1 MSLTLPP
8 RPSLD
13 HLKKQAKDRLVA
25 LQAASPGAQLAD
37 AQHVLARDYG
47 FASWPKLKAHVG
59 ALAASALEPPAP
71 PAPAAPATS
80 GSFHRYTHRARQAL
94 FFSRWEAA
102 QLGSPTIEAEHLLLG
117 LIHARQGLPV
127 PASVVIPL
135 ADLRAEINILTT
147 KAEPLPNT
155 VVIPFS
161 DATKLVISRA
171 VEEADQRQHPQ
182 IGTMHLLLGVLRDPA
197 PMAAGVLSKRGVAYA
212 LLAGDAAAFVGD
224 D

>member
-1 MSLTLPP
+1 M
-8 RPSLD
+8 
-13 HLKKQAKDRLVA
+13 
-25 LQAASPGAQLAD
+25 
-37 AQHVLARDYG
+37 
-47 FASWPKLKAHVG
+47 
-59 ALAASALEPPAP
+59 
-71 PAPAAPATS
+71 
-80 GSFHRYTHRARQAL
+80 
-94 FFSRWEAA
+94 
-102 QLGSPTIEAEHLLLG
+102 LG

-135 ADLRAEINILTT
+135 ADLRAEVNILTT

-212 LLAGDAAAFVGD
+212 TLAGDAAAFVGD